1 MMDNGNSEQASKS
14 SNVVWHNALMS
25 QAEREKLLGAKGL
38 IVWFTGLSGSGKST
52 VARAVDQRLVE
63 TGRLAYLLAGDN
75 LRHGLNGDLGFNSV
89 DRKENIRRVGEVAR
103 LFCDASVVVLCS
115 FISPYREDRAK
126 VRSLVSDGCFVEVH
140 VATSLEVCEQRDPK
154 GLYQKA
160 RAGQITDFTGIT
172 APYEAPL
179 SPELRLETQ
188 GRELSACVDEVMS
201 QIAARL

>member
-1 MMDNGNSEQASKS
+1 MGNGNNEQASKS

-25 QAEREKLLGAKGL
+25 QEERERLLGAKGL

-52 VARAVDQRLVE
+52 VARAVEQRLVE
-63 TGRLAYLLAGDN
+63 QGRLSYLLDGDN
-75 LRHGLNGDLGFNSV
+75 LRHGLNGDLGFNSA

-126 VRSLVSDGCFVEVH
+126 VRALVPEGCFIEVH
-140 VATSLEVCEQRDPK
+140 VATSLDVCEQRDPK

-160 RAGQITDFTGIT
+160 RAGEIADFTGIT

-188 GRELSACVDEVMS
+188 GRELSICVDEVI
-201 QIAARL
+201 QEIAAKL